1 MACVRREKK
10 IKALAD
16 VHQRKIMN
24 DFELES
30 KLKSVPLPE
39 RSEDYWDNFPSQVRW
54 RLRRTAPKQEVIE
67 SWFPPFAWKMGI
79 GFVCLVVGL
88 LVLNQPMKAASCAIF
103 KNERIIRQQ
112 LAELPTHLRI
122 LMADEHGLHYLVA
135 EKQ

>member
-1 MACVRREKK
+1 VARIHREKE
-10 IKALAD
+10 IKELAD
-16 VHQRKIMN
+16 FHRRKTMN

-39 RSEDYWDNFPSQVRW
+39 RSEDYWENFPSQVRW
-54 RLRRTAPKQEVIE
+54 RLRRTAPKQEMSE
-67 SWFPPFAWKMGI
+67 SWFPRFAWRMGI
-79 GFVCLVVGL
+79 GFACLVIGL
-88 LVLNQPMKAASCAIF
+88 LVLNQPLKAASCAIF

-112 LAELPTHLRI
+112 LTELPTHLRI

>member
-1 MACVRREKK
+1 
-10 IKALAD
+10 
-16 VHQRKIMN
+16 MN

-39 RSEDYWDNFPSQVRW
+39 RSEDYWEDFPARVGVQ
-54 RLRRTAPKQEVIE
+54 LRRNVLKQAGSE
-67 SWFPPFAWKMGI
+67 SWFPRFAWRMEV
-79 GFVCLVVGL
+79 GFACLVIGL
-88 LVLNQPMKAASCAIF
+88 LVLNQPLKAASCAIF

-112 LAELPTHLRI
+112 LAELPAHLRI